1 MTATNQNDQ
10 PVSMMESADVAAKP
24 QTAGQLLREARL
36 KAGVHLAVLSVTLK
50 VPVRQLEDL
59 EADRL
64 DLAKGAVFL
73 RGLASSVCRH
83 LNTDP
88 APVLALLPQP
98 SGQLDSYHTAAGPS
112 MPERTLKI
120 NGPGLRRF
128 QSSRVFWGAACMLLL
143 IGALV
148 WMPGPAQWS
157 WLDGVKAK
165 VSEMTSPSV
174 TAPTAPTAVATVPAD
189 TLMPPPAAQVPA
201 PSDETMVGSPISPLV
216 SPAQSLVPSSLATA
230 PAVSASSAQ
239 APRTVSPVPVTPP
252 GAATVLPVATGQTSE
267 WVFAAKDDSWLEMRN
282 AQKAVVWMGVLKA
295 GETTRI
301 QSPLPVSVVI
311 GRAQAVNVTLRGQP
325 FDLKPHTQVTVAR
338 FEVKE

>member
-10 PVSMMESADVAAKP
+10 PVSMTESADAAAKP

-50 VPVRQLEDL
+50 VPVRQLEAL

-83 LNTDP
+83 LNADP

-98 SGQLDSYHTAAGPS
+98 SGQLEPYHTAAGPS

-120 NGPGLRRF
+120 SGPSLRRF
-128 QSSRVFWGAACMLLL
+128 QSSRVFLGAASMLLL

-148 WMPGPAQWS
+148 WMPAPAQWS
-157 WLDGVKAK
+157 WLDAAKARM
-165 VSEMTSPSV
+165 SELTTPSV
-174 TAPTAPTAVATVPAD
+174 VVPTPPAAVATLATD
-189 TLMPPPAAQVPA
+189 TLMPPPAAQVPP
-201 PSDETMVGSPISPLV
+201 PSDETVIGAPMSPVVSLAQSPVATMPLV
-216 SPAQSLVPSSLATA
+216 SASAAQTPKTTA
-230 PAVSASSAQ
+230 PVAVPTAPGSAAASSMASGQ
-239 APRTVSPVPVTPP
+239 VSD
-252 GAATVLPVATGQTSE
+252 
-267 WVFAAKDDSWLEMRN
+267 WVFTAKDDSWLEMRN

-295 GETTRI
+295 GETSKI

>member
-1 MTATNQNDQ
+1 MTATNPNDQ
-10 PVSMMESADVAAKP
+10 AVSLVPSAEAVVRP

-50 VPVRQLEDL
+50 VPVRQLEAL
-59 EADRL
+59 EADQL

-88 APVLALLPQP
+88 APILALLPQP
-98 SGQLDSYHTAAGPS
+98 TGQLEPYRSPTGPS
-112 MPERTLKI
+112 VPERTLKVH
-120 NGPGLRRF
+120 GPGLRRL
-128 QSSRVFWGAACMLLL
+128 QSSRVFWGSALMLMV

-157 WLDGVKAK
+157 WVHGVQA
-165 VSEMTSPSV
+165 MMADI
-174 TAPTAPTAVATVPAD
+174 TAPSKPEAVATTD
-189 TLMPPPAAQVPA
+189 TLMPPPAAQVTTPSDGAMVGAPMSPMVSVA
-201 PSDETMVGSPISPLV
+201 PS
-216 SPAQSLVPSSLATA
+216 PAAATA
-230 PAVSASSAQ
+230 ALPASAAQ
-239 APRTVSPVPVTPP
+239 AKAAASA
-252 GAATVLPVATGQTSE
+252 AATPPVATAGSATATGPTSE
-267 WVFAAKDDSWLEMRN
+267 WVFAARDDSWLEMRN

-301 QSPLPVSVVI
+301 QSPIPVSVVI